1 MKFINPQVDNDIK
14 NGKLLNLDLGAGGFA
29 GNGYFAVDHLPLEG
43 VDILADLNQPLSLL
57 PDDSVALVRSRHTF
71 EHIQNLLPLMDEL
84 YRIVSRNGLI
94 KIIVPHFSNVYAF
107 SDPTHVR
114 FFGLFTMYYFASL
127 NNQPFKRKVPDF
139 YTKSK
144 FLILNVN
151 IRFYKQSYFDKI
163 IGKILYKLV
172 NSSIPMQVFYER
184 RLSQFFHASEI
195 EYNIAPDK

>member
-1 MKFINPQVDNDIK
+1 
-14 NGKLLNLDLGAGGFA
+14 
-29 GNGYFAVDHLPLEG
+29 
-43 VDILADLNQPLSLL
+43 
-57 PDDSVALVRSRHTF
+57 
-71 EHIQNLLPLMDEL
+71 
-84 YRIVSRNGLI
+84 
-94 KIIVPHFSNVYAF
+94 
-107 SDPTHVR
+107 
-114 FFGLFTMYYFASL
+114 MYYFASL
-127 NNQPFKRKVPDF
+127 KNQPFKRKVPDF